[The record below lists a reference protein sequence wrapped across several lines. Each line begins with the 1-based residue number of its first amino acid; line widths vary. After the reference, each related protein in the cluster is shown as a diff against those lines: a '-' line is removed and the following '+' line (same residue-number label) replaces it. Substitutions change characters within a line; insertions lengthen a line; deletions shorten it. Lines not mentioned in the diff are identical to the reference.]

1 MKKTAQAGSIQART
15 SEHQGFT
22 LIELLVV
29 IAIIGLLA
37 SIILASL
44 NTAQQK
50 GRDARR
56 VTDMQQI
63 GQAMLINDSSTG
75 TALTCTSGTG
85 TGLISGCTGTGLSLS
100 GYNDPSAPAACGT
113 TKPTVASTQTC
124 NYTVY
129 YTGTAT
135 TRNYEVCA
143 VLETGSGTLTKG
155 AIYVA
160 SSTAGAVL
168 QGCP

>member
-1 MKKTAQAGSIQART
+1 MKSIR
-15 SEHQGFT
+15 SRGFT

-56 VTDMQQI
+56 VSDLQEI
-63 GQAMLINDSSTG
+63 GQAMVAADSGSGVTISG
-75 TALTCTSGTG
+75 CAGPNAL
-85 TGLISGCTGTGLSLS
+85 LSGCTGTGLSLS
-100 GYNDPSAPAACGT
+100 GYQDPSTATVCASKSVSAP
-113 TKPTVASTQTC
+113 C
-124 NYTVY
+124 NY
-129 YTGTAT
+129 AQEIASPT
-135 TRNYEVCA
+135 TENYEVCA
-143 VLETGSGTLTKG
+143 YLEAGSGNLHSG
-155 AIYVA
+155 MVYVA
-160 SSTAGAVL
+160 ASSSGSVL